1 METPEKLVIPGEGD
15 WTFKNHSV
23 AKNFDSHVREQLPW
37 YDLATGIVTHVGRH
51 YLPHDGLMYDIGAST
66 GNVTRSLA
74 REIETRKIDAI
85 SLDYS
90 PEMKKQW
97 NGVGRFEVANATTYD
112 YQSFDYAV
120 CFLILMFLS
129 PTEQRDLVD
138 KLVKKIKLGGALLI
152 FDKTE
157 APTGYIG
164 TVMHRLTLAGKVS
177 NGASS
182 DEIVAKEMSLAGIQR
197 PINPQALLTRH
208 EAVEVFRFG
217 EFAGYVIQN

>member
-1 METPEKLVIPGEGD
+1 MEASEKLEIPGEGD
-15 WTFKNHSV
+15 WTFRNHSV

-37 YDLATGIVTHVGRH
+37 YELATGIVSHVGRH
-51 YLPHDGLMYDIGAST
+51 YLPKNGTMYDIGAST
-66 GNVTRSLA
+66 GNVTRSLG
-74 REIETRKIDAI
+74 REIETRKINAVSI
-85 SLDYS
+85 DYS
-90 PEMKKQW
+90 SEMKDRW
-97 NGVGRFEVANATTYD
+97 DGVGKFVVMDATEFEYHP
-112 YQSFDYAV
+112 FDFAV
-120 CFLILMFLS
+120 CFLVLMFLS

-217 EFAGYVIQN
+217 EFAGWVIQN